1 MKIGFSTLGCPNWT
15 LSEIVATAKDLGYN
29 GVEIRGI
36 ASEMYAPTMKCFSA
50 EQIDKTIQKLGNLEI
65 PILTSNACIATK
77 VNIDSSVKEAMEY
90 IELAGKI
97 GAKYV
102 RIMCTNRAMLDDGD
116 YELALS
122 YYKALAKHGEK
133 FGVTPLIE
141 TNGIFCDTYLLK
153 TFMEE
158 CGEKNIGILWDIHHP
173 YRYNR
178 ETIEESIG
186 NIGKYIKYTH
196 IKDSVR
202 ENGATVYKMLGNGDL
217 PLKQAISSL
226 KKIGYDG
233 YITLEWVKRWQPD
246 LAAPGI
252 VFARYI
258 DDIKSL
264 LKE

>member
-1 MKIGFSTLGCPNWT
+1 M
-15 LSEIVATAKDLGYN
+15 
-29 GVEIRGI
+29 
-36 ASEMYAPTMKCFSA
+36 
-50 EQIDKTIQKLGNLEI
+50 
-65 PILTSNACIATK
+65 
-77 VNIDSSVKEAMEY
+77 
-90 IELAGKI
+90 
-97 GAKYV
+97 
-102 RIMCTNRAMLDDGD
+102 
-116 YELALS
+116 ALS

-141 TNGIFCDTYLLK
+141 TNGMFCDTSLLK
-153 TFMEE
+153 KFMQES
-158 CGEKNIGILWDIHHP
+158 GEKNVGVLWDIHHP

-226 KKIGYDG
+226 KKIGYEG